1 MIPSL
6 ILMIIKK
13 NKILLIQST
22 FLFIFFL
29 LLKISVFAQ
38 LNKEVKVG
46 ILLGFTGN
54 VESLTPSMADSAELA
69 FNEVANEIDLTN
81 EISFKIQRAD
91 TTCNNT
97 NKAKNAAKKLIE
109 EGVDAIIGAACP
121 EITKKIAEEIFIPKK
136 VLMISPADSSN
147 ELTGLKDNNY
157 VFRTTPP
164 KIRGSQ
170 ILADITKD
178 RGIRNL
184 AISYSSNKDYKKFAE
199 AFDKALKKNNIKTSV
214 MVPHNQSTN
223 DYSKHISTL
232 TAAGGDA
239 LAVISDIN
247 SGGDKVIKSM
257 LDIGMFNTFILP
269 DGMIEEDIINNF
281 KEKNLKKSFGY
292 MPGLSNLCSKKF
304 VDLAQ
309 KSGIDPDSPYT
320 NESYDAAAIII
331 LSNFAKIYSETNTNN
346 IIHDVANKPG
356 VKIYPGE
363 IKKAIEILRDG
374 KKINYEGATG
384 VEFDK
389 FGDTLGSFVEVDFK
403 KGKLKSK
410 KLR

>member
-1 MIPSL
+1 MH
-6 ILMIIKK
+6 MIIKK
-13 NKILLIQST
+13 IQISLVQILTFFICSLILITGVS
-22 FLFIFFL
+22 
-29 LLKISVFAQ
+29 AQ
-38 LNKEVKVG
+38 QYKEVKIG
-46 ILLGFTGN
+46 IFLGFTGN

-69 FNEVANEIDLTN
+69 FNEVANEIDLNN
-81 EISFKIQRAD
+81 EISFKVQRAD
-91 TTCNNT
+91 TTCNDT
-97 NKAKNAAKKLIE
+97 NKAKNVARKLVRD
-109 EGVDAIIGAACP
+109 GVTAIIGAACP
-121 EITKKIAEEIFIPKK
+121 NITKKIAEEIFIPKK

-147 ELTGLKDNNY
+147 ELIGLKDNDFI
-157 VFRTTPP
+157 FRTTPS

-178 RGIRNL
+178 RGIRKL
-184 AISYSSNKDYKKFAE
+184 AISYSSDRDYKKFAE
-199 AFDKALKKNNIKTSV
+199 AYDKELKKNNIKTSI
-214 MVPHNQSTN
+214 MVSHDKDTN

-232 TAAGGDA
+232 SAAGGDA

-247 SGGDKVIKSM
+247 SGGDKIVKSM
-257 LDIGMFNTFILP
+257 LEIGMFNTFILP
-269 DGMIEEDIINNF
+269 DGMIEEKIINNF

-292 MPGLSNLCSKKF
+292 VPGLSNLGSKKF
-304 VDLAQ
+304 FNLAQ
-309 KSGIDPDSPYT
+309 KSGIDPNSPYT

-331 LSNFAKIYSETNTNN
+331 LSNFAKIYSENYTSNV
-346 IIHDVANKPG
+346 IYDVANKPG

-363 IKKAIEILRDG
+363 IKKAIDILREG

-389 FGDTLGSFVEVDFK
+389 FGDTFGSFIEVDFK

>member
-1 MIPSL
+1 
-6 ILMIIKK
+6 MIIKK
-13 NKILLIQST
+13 IQISLVQIST
-22 FLFIFFL
+22 FFICFL
-29 LLKISVFAQ
+29 ILITGVSAQ
-38 LNKEVKVG
+38 QYKEVKIG
-46 ILLGFTGN
+46 IFLGFTGN

-69 FNEVANEIDLTN
+69 FNEVANEIDLNN
-81 EISFKIQRAD
+81 EISFKVQRAD
-91 TTCNNT
+91 TTCNDT
-97 NKAKNAAKKLIE
+97 NKAKNAARKLVRD
-109 EGVDAIIGAACP
+109 GVTAIIGAACP
-121 EITKKIAEEIFIPKK
+121 NITKKIAEEIFIPKK

-147 ELTGLKDNNY
+147 ELIGLKDNDFI
-157 VFRTTPP
+157 FRTTPS

-178 RGIRNL
+178 RGIRKL
-184 AISYSSNKDYKKFAE
+184 AISYSSDRDYKKFAE
-199 AFDKALKKNNIKTSV
+199 AYDKELKKNNIKTSI
-214 MVPHNQSTN
+214 MVSHDKDTN

-232 TAAGGDA
+232 SAAGGDA

-247 SGGDKVIKSM
+247 SGGDKIVKSM
-257 LDIGMFNTFILP
+257 LEIGMFNTFILP
-269 DGMIEEDIINNF
+269 DGMIEEKIINNF

-292 MPGLSNLCSKKF
+292 VPGLSNLGSKKF
-304 VDLAQ
+304 FNLAQ
-309 KSGIDPDSPYT
+309 KSGIDPNSPYT

-331 LSNFAKIYSETNTNN
+331 LSNFAKIYSENYNN
-346 IIHDVANKPG
+346 NFIYDVANKPG

-363 IKKAIEILRDG
+363 IKKAIGILRDG

-389 FGDTLGSFVEVDFK
+389 FGDTFGSFIEVDFK

>member
-1 MIPSL
+1 MH
-6 ILMIIKK
+6 MIIKK
-13 NKILLIQST
+13 IQISLVQIST
-22 FLFIFFL
+22 FFICFL
-29 LLKISVFAQ
+29 ILITGVSAQ
-38 LNKEVKVG
+38 QYKEVKIG
-46 ILLGFTGN
+46 IFLGFTGN

-69 FNEVANEIDLTN
+69 FNEVANEIDLNN
-81 EISFKIQRAD
+81 EISFKVQRAD
-91 TTCNNT
+91 TTCNDT
-97 NKAKNAAKKLIE
+97 NKAKNAARKLVRD
-109 EGVDAIIGAACP
+109 GVTAIIGAACP
-121 EITKKIAEEIFIPKK
+121 NITKKIAEEIFIPKK

-147 ELTGLKDNNY
+147 ELIGLKDNDFI
-157 VFRTTPP
+157 FRTTPS

-178 RGIRNL
+178 RGIRKL
-184 AISYSSNKDYKKFAE
+184 AISYSSDRDYKKFAE
-199 AFDKALKKNNIKTSV
+199 AYDKELKKNNIKTSI
-214 MVPHNQSTN
+214 MVSHDKDTN

-232 TAAGGDA
+232 SAAGGDA

-247 SGGDKVIKSM
+247 SGGDKIVKSM
-257 LDIGMFNTFILP
+257 LEIGMFNTFILP
-269 DGMIEEDIINNF
+269 DGMIEEKIINNF

-292 MPGLSNLCSKKF
+292 VPGLSNLGSKKF
-304 VDLAQ
+304 FNLAQ
-309 KSGIDPDSPYT
+309 KSGIDPNSPYT

-331 LSNFAKIYSETNTNN
+331 LSNFAKIYSENYTSNV
-346 IIHDVANKPG
+346 IYDVANKPG

-363 IKKAIEILRDG
+363 IKKAIDILREG

-389 FGDTLGSFVEVDFK
+389 FGDTFGSFIEVDFK

>member
-1 MIPSL
+1 MN
-6 ILMIIKK
+6 MIIKII
-13 NKILLIQST
+13 KISLTKIQT
-22 FLFIFFL
+22 FLICFL
-29 LLKISVFAQ
+29 ILITNVSAQ
-38 LNKEVKVG
+38 QNKEIKVG

-69 FNEVANEIDLTN
+69 FNEVANEIDLNN
-81 EISFKIQRAD
+81 EISFKVQRAD
-91 TTCNNT
+91 TTCNDT
-97 NKAKNAAKKLIE
+97 NKAKNAAKKLIRD
-109 EGVDAIIGAACP
+109 GVSAIIGAACP
-121 EITKKIAEEIFIPKK
+121 NITKKIAEEIFIPEK
-136 VLMISPADSSN
+136 VLIISPADSSN
-147 ELTGLKDNNY
+147 ELMGLKDNDF
-157 VFRTTPP
+157 VFRTTPS

-184 AISYSSNKDYKKFAE
+184 AISYSSDRDYKKFAE
-199 AFDKALKKNNIKTSV
+199 TYDKALKKNNIKTSV
-214 MVPHNQSTN
+214 MVPHNKNTN

-232 TAAGGDA
+232 SAAGGDA

-247 SGGDKVIKSM
+247 SGGDKIIKAM
-257 LDIGMFNTFILP
+257 LEIGMFDTFILP
-269 DGMIEEDIINNF
+269 DGMIEEKIINNF

-292 MPGLSNLCSKKF
+292 MPGLSNLGSKKF
-304 VDLAQ
+304 VNLAQ

-331 LSNFAKIYSETNTNN
+331 LSNFAKIYSETDTNN